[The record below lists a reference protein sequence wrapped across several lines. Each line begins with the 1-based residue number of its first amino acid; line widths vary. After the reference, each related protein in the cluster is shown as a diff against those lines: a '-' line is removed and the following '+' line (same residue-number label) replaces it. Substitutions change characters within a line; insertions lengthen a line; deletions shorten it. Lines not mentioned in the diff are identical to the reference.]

1 MPEARGDRSPVS
13 PRFTVVVPTFDHGP
27 TLERS
32 VPSALAQS
40 VEDIEVFVV
49 GDGAPD
55 VTREIMA
62 RLCASDAR
70 VRFFDNPKGPG
81 NGEIHRAAA
90 LREASGDLVAYLADD
105 DLWMPEHLEV
115 LGALLEDADF
125 AHTYPIRVEADGSI
139 GEWTVDLARS
149 WYREAM
155 LQGTNFVPFGCAGHT
170 MALYRRLPHGW
181 RTKPEGTWSDLY
193 MWQQILSVPG
203 VRAAS
208 GTRPTVI
215 HLPSSL
221 RRGWSVD
228 RRLRELDEWAGRMPE
243 PGWREDLL
251 AAVLSHSWA
260 GRTSAWEGLQ
270 EHRRALEDLREAVT
284 TRRER
289 EEDLVAQIRRLGE
302 DRDEER
308 RSLEGQLSGYREE
321 LRSREGELAAIRAT
335 RTWRWRE
342 RALRLPVVRSLARP
356 RGRGRS
362 RPGAP

>member
-1 MPEARGDRSPVS
+1 VR

-27 TLERS
+27 TLKSS

-40 VEDIEVFVV
+40 LEDIEVFVV
-49 GDGAPD
+49 GDGVPD

-62 RLCASDAR
+62 RLCAADAR
-70 VRFFDNPKGPG
+70 VRFLDNPTGPG
-81 NGEIHRAAA
+81 NGEIHRASA
-90 LREASGDLVAYLADD
+90 LREASGDMIAYLADD

-115 LGALLEDADF
+115 LGDLLQDADF

-139 GEWTVDLARS
+139 GEWTVDLARP
-149 WYREAM
+149 WYRDAM
-155 LQGTNFVPFGCAGHT
+155 LEGTNFVPLGCAGHT

-193 MWQQILSVPG
+193 MWQQVLSMPG
-203 VRAAS
+203 VRTAS

-228 RRLRELDEWAGRMPE
+228 RRLRELDDWAGRMTK
-243 PGWREDLL
+243 PGWREDLY
-251 AAVLSHSWA
+251 ATVLSRSWA
-260 GRTSAWEGLQ
+260 GHTSAWQALH
-270 EHRRALEDLREAVT
+270 EHRRALEDLRAAEAAH
-284 TRRER
+284 RER
-289 EEDLVAQIRRLGE
+289 EEELVAQIRRLGE

-308 RSLEGQLSGYREE
+308 RSLEGQLSALREE

-335 RTWRWRE
+335 RTWRSRE
-342 RALRLPVVRSLARP
+342 RAVRFPLLRSLARR
-356 RGRGRS
+356 RGRTRF
-362 RPGAP
+362 RPPVS